1 LSQVQ
6 SVSQV
11 INGIARQTNL
21 LALNATLEAARAGEA
36 GRGFAVVAKEVK
48 SLAAH
53 TANATSEITQT
64 IDHLSREAEMFADE
78 IENGVAR
85 GAEARGRTTEL
96 SGVLQT
102 IETLVADA
110 DEGSKEIDQRAQQ
123 ISATVQRLQQGLSRI
138 AQTAQHNNEE
148 LDEAGKRLAALER
161 GSNILLNLV
170 SHTGVETSDTPFITM
185 AIDAAEE
192 IRVLIEA
199 AIANGTLTEAE
210 VFDRRYREIEGSNPT
225 QYLTQLVPFA
235 DQKVRPI
242 LDRVVLAHERG
253 YSGAIVNMDGYLPTH
268 LSSRSHP
275 QGPDPL
281 WNAEHCRNRRMFMD
295 DQTEEALHSDAN
307 FILETYRLDLG
318 GGRYRP
324 VKSVFVPLRIG
335 GKRWGNLEYAFLD

>member
-1 LSQVQ
+1 M
-6 SVSQV
+6 SQV

-64 IDHLSREAEMFADE
+64 IDHLAREAEMFADE

-96 SGVLQT
+96 SGVLHT
-102 IETLVADA
+102 IETLVVDA

-138 AQTAQHNNEE
+138 AQSAQHNNEE

-161 GSNILLNLV
+161 GSNTLLDLV
-170 SHTGVETSDTPFITM
+170 SHTGVETDDTPFVTM
-185 AIDAAEE
+185 GIDAADE
-192 IRVLIEA
+192 IAALIEN
-199 AIANGTLTEAE
+199 AIAQGTLTESQ
-210 VFDRRYREIEGSNPT
+210 VFDRQYREIEGSNPS
-225 QYLTQLVPFA
+225 QYLTPLVPFA
-235 DQKVRPI
+235 DQKVRPM
-242 LDRVVLAHERG
+242 LDRLVLANARG
-253 YSGAIVNMDGYLPTH
+253 YSAAIVNVDGYLPTH
-268 LSSRSHP
+268 ISGRSHP

-281 WNAEHCRNRRMFMD
+281 WNAEHCRNRRIIFD
-295 DQTEEALHSDAN
+295 DQSKAALESDAD
-307 FILETYRLDLG
+307 FILEIYRLDIG
-318 GGRYRP
+318 GGRYQP

-335 GKRWGNLEYAFLD
+335 GKRWGNLEFAYLD